1 MLDIGW
7 TEMAFIAVI
16 ALVVIGPKD
25 LPKALRTVSHYVR
38 KARSMAREFQ
48 SGLDDIAREA
58 DLDGVKD
65 QITGGVDFDI
75 GGDIQ
80 KTIDPTGEID
90 DALDIS
96 DELDA
101 LDADTPAVAPDDL
114 PEPPGSDFVPPEE
127 DDPGEPDGSEAAE
140 KADEEA
146 TEKATGEAAGEAT
159 GDAADPA
166 ASDPGDA
173 ATASGTDDTAGRKQ
187 EASV

>member
-75 GGDIQ
+75 GGEIQ

-90 DALDIS
+90 DALNIS

-101 LDADTPAVAPDDL
+101 LDAETPEGAPDDL
-114 PEPPGSDFVPPEE
+114 PEPPGSDFVPPAE
-127 DDPGEPDGSEAAE
+127 DEPGEPDGA
-140 KADEEA
+140 
-146 TEKATGEAAGEAT
+146 EAAGEAPDEAT
-159 GDAADPA
+159 EEAAEEATEEPAKEAADPA
-166 ASDPGDA
+166 ASGPDDA
-173 ATASGTDDTAGRKQ
+173 ATASGSDDAAERKQ

>member
-48 SGLDDIAREA
+48 SGLDDIARETE
-58 DLDGVKD
+58 LDEVKD
-65 QITGGVDFDI
+65 QITGGLDFDLNDEI
-75 GGDIQ
+75 E
-80 KTIDPTGEID
+80 KTIDPAGEID

-101 LDADTPAVAPDDL
+101 LDADTPEVSHDL
-114 PEPPGSDFVPPEE
+114 PEPPGSDFIPPVE
-127 DDPGEPDGSEAAE
+127 DEPDEVAEPAKAEAAE
-140 KADEEA
+140 EADE
-146 TEKATGEAAGEAT
+146 
-159 GDAADPA
+159 PA
-166 ASDPGDA
+166 AAEP
-173 ATASGTDDTAGRKQ
+173 DDTAERKQ

>member
-58 DLDGVKD
+58 DLDGVKE

-101 LDADTPAVAPDDL
+101 LDAETPAVAPDDL